1 MIRNADRVHEI
12 ASKVDELL
20 GHAPHLVN
28 FSDSSGADVA
38 ASDVTSLLAELRR
51 LNALALRQSSAD
63 RAFAL
68 PDGARPRAAESLLE
82 SAKKLKAKTSAVFSS
97 KWDRGNRVVTRSFL
111 AEAKRLAS
119 EIADELELIQA
130 ATAVVIQCDPLAGR
144 VGEEDAVG
152 PLRGTK
158 ANLCASGIAL
168 PREAISGVSLGDPWP
183 FDLKLEDGQPIDSW
197 PWADVPR
204 FEGD

>member
-20 GHAPHLVN
+20 GHAPQLVS
-28 FSDSSGADVA
+28 FSDASGTDVA
-38 ASDVTSLLAELRR
+38 VSDVTSLLAELRR

-63 RAFAL
+63 GSFAL

-82 SAKKLKAKTSAVFSS
+82 SAKKLRASTLRVFSS
-97 KWDRGNRVVTRSFL
+97 KSDRGNRVVTRSFL
-111 AEAKRLAS
+111 AEARRLAS

-130 ATAVVIQCDPLAGR
+130 ATAVVIQCDPLGGR

-158 ANLCASGIAL
+158 ASLCASGIAL
-168 PREAISGVSLGDPWP
+168 PREAIADVGLGDPWP
-183 FDLKLEDGQPIDSW
+183 FDLKFEGDGPIDSW